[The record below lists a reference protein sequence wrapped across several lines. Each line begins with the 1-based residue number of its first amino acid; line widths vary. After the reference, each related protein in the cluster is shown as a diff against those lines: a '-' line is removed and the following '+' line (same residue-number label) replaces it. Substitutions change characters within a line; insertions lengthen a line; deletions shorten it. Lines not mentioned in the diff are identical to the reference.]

1 MNKDNFS
8 ELIKD
13 ENDPHSNNRL
23 VIWIIFILLAIS
35 TLFIY
40 YCIIERFVGPV
51 FSWMDIYNQQHL
63 SNCLLNSTGPTHIAA
78 LLDFFF
84 VNAPA

>member
-40 YCIIERFVGPV
+40 YCIIERFVSPAP
-51 FSWMDIYNQQHL
+51 SCMDVYNQQQTFEL
-63 SNCLLNSTGPTHIAA
+63 SIKFYRSNPYASG
-78 LLDFFF
+78 FFF
-84 VNAPA
+84 MNAPA